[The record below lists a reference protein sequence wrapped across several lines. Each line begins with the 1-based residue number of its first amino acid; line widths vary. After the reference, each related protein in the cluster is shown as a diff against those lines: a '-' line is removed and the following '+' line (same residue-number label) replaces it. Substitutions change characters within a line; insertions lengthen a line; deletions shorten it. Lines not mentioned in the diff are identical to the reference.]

1 MLADGIVPSNAKEGY
16 LARLVL
22 RRAFRML
29 KSLDI
34 AIPLE
39 ELVLKQIKT
48 LRNSFPELEESV
60 DRIVEIVALEKSRYD
75 ETLLKGGRI
84 VKQLAKQSK
93 LKAQKIHLDKLIDLY
108 DTHGLPPEFVSE
120 VVSTQGVAVDIPENF
135 YSLVASMHGEEQK
148 TALEPLL
155 DGLKEKTQSI
165 PATLKLY
172 YEEPSAFDFDAVVLD
187 SFDDFVILDKT
198 LFFPEG
204 GGQPADTGSLNLK
217 EENRT
222 LKVQDVQEV
231 EGVILHK
238 IENSGGISKGSVV
251 SGHIDAERRIAH
263 TRHHS
268 ATHIVVCAAR
278 NVLGSHVWQAG
289 AQKGEKRARI
299 DITHFKRI
307 SDAERREIE
316 LLANRMVMEDK
327 EDR

>member
-1 MLADGIVPSNAKEGY
+1 
-16 LARLVL
+16 
-22 RRAFRML
+22 ML
-29 KSLDI
+29 KSLYI

-39 ELVLKQIKT
+39 GLVLKQIKT

-165 PATLKLY
+165 PATSKLY
-172 YEEPSAFDFDAVVLD
+172 YDEPSASDFDAVVLD
-187 SFDDFVILDKT
+187 AFDDFVILD
-198 LFFPEG
+198 
-204 GGQPADTGSLNLK
+204 
-217 EENRT
+217 
-222 LKVQDVQEV
+222 
-231 EGVILHK
+231 
-238 IENSGGISKGSVV
+238 
-251 SGHIDAERRIAH
+251 
-263 TRHHS
+263 
-268 ATHIVVCAAR
+268 
-278 NVLGSHVWQAG
+278 
-289 AQKGEKRARI
+289 
-299 DITHFKRI
+299 
-307 SDAERREIE
+307 
-316 LLANRMVMEDK
+316 
-327 EDR
+327 